1 VQPFLKPESRFSD
14 SRRVRRALHYSAAL
28 VVIGLSM
35 LAFGCGQKEG
45 DQATSSHVARVT
57 LRDFHIKAP
66 KRIPAGDVT
75 FSIWNKG
82 PNDHELLVVREDES
96 QGRGDEEGEEDETP
110 LRRDGLTVDEDKLGS
125 SLVDAL
131 EPEEPG
137 VHTLR
142 VNLKPGRYEMLCNMA
157 GHYFAGM
164 EAGFEVQ

>member
-1 VQPFLKPESRFSD
+1 
-14 SRRVRRALHYSAAL
+14 
-28 VVIGLSM
+28 M
-35 LAFGCGQKEG
+35 LAFGCGEKEG
-45 DQATSSHVARVT
+45 DRATGSHVARVT

-66 KRIPAGDVT
+66 KRIPAGEVT
-75 FSIWNKG
+75 FSVNNKG
-82 PNDHELLVVREDES
+82 PNDHELLVVRKDES
-96 QGRGDEEGEEDETP
+96 QSGGDEEDEVP

-131 EPEEPG
+131 EPQTPG

-142 VNLKPGRYEMLCNMA
+142 VKLKPGRYELFCNMA

>member
-1 VQPFLKPESRFSD
+1 
-14 SRRVRRALHYSAAL
+14 
-28 VVIGLSM
+28 M
-35 LAFGCGQKEG
+35 LAIGCGEKGG
-45 DQATSSHVARVT
+45 DEASSAHGVRVT

-66 KRIPAGDVT
+66 KQIPAGDVN

-82 PNDHELLVVREDES
+82 PNDHELLLVKEPES
-96 QGRGDEEGEEDETP
+96 RTGNEEEEETP

-125 SLVDAL
+125 SLIAAL

-137 VHTLR
+137 MSTLR
-142 VNLKPGRYEMLCNMA
+142 ANLKPGHYELFCNMA

>member
-1 VQPFLKPESRFSD
+1 M
-14 SRRVRRALHYSAAL
+14 RRALHQSAAL
-28 VVIGLSM
+28 VAIALSM
-35 LAFGCGQKEG
+35 LALGCGGNEG
-45 DQATSSHVARVT
+45 DKAASDHVVPVT

-66 KRIPAGDVT
+66 KRIAAGDVT
-75 FSIWNKG
+75 FFVTNKG
-82 PNDHELLVVREDES
+82 PNDHELLVVKEDES
-96 QGRGDEEGEEDETP
+96 KGEETP

-142 VNLKPGRYEMLCNMA
+142 VNLKPGRYELFCNMA

>member
-1 VQPFLKPESRFSD
+1 
-14 SRRVRRALHYSAAL
+14 
-28 VVIGLSM
+28 M
-35 LAFGCGQKEG
+35 LAFGCGEKEG
-45 DQATSSHVARVT
+45 DKAPSSRVARVT

-75 FSIWNKG
+75 FSINNKG
-82 PNDHELLVVREDES
+82 PDDHELLVVKEDES
-96 QGRGDEEGEEDETP
+96 QGHGNEEEEEAEPP

-131 EPEEPG
+131 EPEKPG

-142 VNLKPGRYEMLCNMA
+142 VNLKPGRYELLCNMA